1 MQITSNKAHSTPKTT
16 LSKEFEHLQDDDCEN
31 SIQIDSPLVVK
42 TNDNYDTKPCK
53 LSPIVNSNSQGI
65 LRNNKSL
72 QQITLSQEAK
82 KCVRFNSNHQLDNIN
97 RNLEFDDEDSND
109 KHPEKVNEDDSDL
122 LEHLYQ
128 LEKCK
133 KNVGQTEVSYNDD
146 DDSNQ
151 TLVFDKSKTI
161 DSNDIKIGFKT
172 ASEKSISI
180 NKSAFF
186 NSKALDIIKESEDN
200 DQNSFKKDIEMKSDN
215 IKSDFVFANNKNYLI
230 SKSAINK
237 VSNIDE
243 EDEDIKGDIGV
254 KKEVSKKENGPNT
267 FKSDIEMKSDNIKS
281 DFVFANNKNYLI
293 SKSAI
298 NKVSNIDEEDEDIK
312 GDIGVKKEVSKKENG
327 PNTFKSD
334 IEMKSDNIKSD
345 FVFANNKSYLI
356 SKIAINKVSNI
367 DEEDEDIKGDIG
379 VKKEVSKKE
388 NGPNTFKS
396 DIEMKSDNIKSDF
409 VFANNK
415 NYLISKSAINKVSNI
430 DEEDED
436 IKGDIGV
443 KKEVSK
449 KENGPNTF
457 KSDIEMK
464 SDNIKSD
471 FVFANNKSYLIS
483 KSAINKVSNIDEED
497 EDIKGDIGVKKEVSK
512 KENGPNTFKSDIEMK
527 SDNIK
532 SDFVF
537 ANNKSYLISKIAI
550 NKVSNIDEEDE
561 DIKGDIGVK
570 KEVSKKEN
578 GPNTFKSDIEMKS
591 DNIKSDF
598 VFANNKNYLISKS
611 AINKVSNIDEEDEDI
626 KGDIG
631 VKKEVSKK
639 ENGPNTFKSD
649 IEMKSDNI
657 KSDFVFANNKNY
669 LISKSAIN
677 KVSNIDE
684 ENEDIKGDIG
694 VKKEVSKKEN
704 GPNTFK
710 SDIEMKSDNIKS
722 DFVFANNKSYLI
734 SKSAIN
740 KVSNI
745 DEEDEDIKG
754 DIEVK
759 KEISI
764 KNDDQINKSIQVI
777 STNEKKLN
785 NNNRKS
791 IDPPNMS
798 INQSA
803 NFLDNTSFLNSSKLN
818 LSVNVSN
825 KNATFE
831 KRKSFT
837 RVICY
842 SKPKETITSIDES
855 KKEEVEICME
865 NLPKISESQETN
877 SRPSSYTSNEST
889 NSYVFSAEPN
899 APIIK
904 LKDIRIEKSDNGMFI
919 VKPIFELIN
928 LDSK

>member
-1 MQITSNKAHSTPKTT
+1 MLLSIYKHFIKAKNDSFKPEENKSRIDIITKSPLISENSFTKKSSSFKKSKSMQITSNKAHSTPKTT

-215 IKSDFVFANNKNYLI
+215 IKSDFVFANNK
-230 SKSAINK
+230 
-237 VSNIDE
+237 
-243 EDEDIKGDIGV
+243 
-254 KKEVSKKENGPNT
+254 
-267 FKSDIEMKSDNIKS
+267 
-281 DFVFANNKNYLI
+281 
-293 SKSAI
+293 
-298 NKVSNIDEEDEDIK
+298 
-312 GDIGVKKEVSKKENG
+312 
-327 PNTFKSD
+327 
-334 IEMKSDNIKSD
+334 
-345 FVFANNKSYLI
+345 
-356 SKIAINKVSNI
+356 
-367 DEEDEDIKGDIG
+367 
-379 VKKEVSKKE
+379 
-388 NGPNTFKS
+388 
-396 DIEMKSDNIKSDF
+396 
-409 VFANNK
+409 
-415 NYLISKSAINKVSNI
+415 
-430 DEEDED
+430 
-436 IKGDIGV
+436 
-443 KKEVSK
+443 
-449 KENGPNTF
+449 
-457 KSDIEMK
+457 
-464 SDNIKSD
+464 
-471 FVFANNKSYLIS
+471 
-483 KSAINKVSNIDEED
+483 
-497 EDIKGDIGVKKEVSK
+497 
-512 KENGPNTFKSDIEMK
+512 
-527 SDNIK
+527 
-532 SDFVF
+532 
-537 ANNKSYLISKIAI
+537 
-550 NKVSNIDEEDE
+550 
-561 DIKGDIGVK
+561 
-570 KEVSKKEN
+570 
-578 GPNTFKSDIEMKS
+578 
-591 DNIKSDF
+591 
-598 VFANNKNYLISKS
+598 
-611 AINKVSNIDEEDEDI
+611 
-626 KGDIG
+626 
-631 VKKEVSKK
+631 
-639 ENGPNTFKSD
+639 
-649 IEMKSDNI
+649 
-657 KSDFVFANNKNY
+657 
-669 LISKSAIN
+669 
-677 KVSNIDE
+677 
-684 ENEDIKGDIG
+684 
-694 VKKEVSKKEN
+694 
-704 GPNTFK
+704 
-710 SDIEMKSDNIKS
+710 
-722 DFVFANNKSYLI
+722 SYLI

-919 VKPIFELIN
+919 VKPSFELIN